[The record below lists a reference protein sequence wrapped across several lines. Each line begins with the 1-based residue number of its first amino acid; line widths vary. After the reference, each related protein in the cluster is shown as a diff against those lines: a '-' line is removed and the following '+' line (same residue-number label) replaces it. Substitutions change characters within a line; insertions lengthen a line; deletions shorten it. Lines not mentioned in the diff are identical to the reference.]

1 MKIDK
6 NKKLLPN
13 PILSVVLVVIWL
25 LLNNTIAFGQVL
37 LGLFLGFVIPLFT
50 TAFWPEKV
58 NIKKPTVLLKFAF
71 MVLYDIL
78 IANITVAIRIL
89 GPTKKLTP
97 AFFEVPLDSKNPLI
111 ISVLSS
117 AISPTLGS
125 VSRDLSDDS
134 SPFFVLCLH
143 VVVVYS

>member
-78 IANITVAIRIL
+78 IANKIGRA
-89 GPTKKLTP
+89 
-97 AFFEVPLDSKNPLI
+97 
-111 ISVLSS
+111 
-117 AISPTLGS
+117 
-125 VSRDLSDDS
+125 
-134 SPFFVLCLH
+134 H
-143 VVVVYS
+143 V